1 MPATELLG
9 SFEHRV
15 LLACLHRGGGAYTAS
30 VVNELAERTGRDV
43 APAAVY
49 IALKRLEQRGLVVSE
64 LRTESGAGDQRERR
78 YFVPTPE
85 GMELLRQA
93 HGELVALARGL
104 EPHLKETR
112 S

>member
-15 LLACLHRGGGAYTAS
+15 LLACLHLEREAYTAS
-30 VVNELAERTGRDV
+30 VVTELAERTGREV

-49 IALKRLEQRGLVVSE
+49 IALKRLESRGLVASE

-85 GMELLRQA
+85 GMELLRRA
-93 HGELVALARGL
+93 HNELLALARGL
-104 EPHLKETR
+104 EPRLKEGDA
-112 S
+112 

>member
-15 LLACLHRGGGAYTAS
+15 LLACLHLKDGAYTAS
-30 VVNELAERTGRDV
+30 VVNELAERTGREA

-49 IALKRLEQRGLVVSE
+49 IALKRLERRRLVVSE

-78 YFVPTPE
+78 YFVPTAK
-85 GMELLRQA
+85 GMALLRQA
-93 HGELVALARGL
+93 HGELLALARGL
-104 EPHLKETR
+104 EPQLKETR